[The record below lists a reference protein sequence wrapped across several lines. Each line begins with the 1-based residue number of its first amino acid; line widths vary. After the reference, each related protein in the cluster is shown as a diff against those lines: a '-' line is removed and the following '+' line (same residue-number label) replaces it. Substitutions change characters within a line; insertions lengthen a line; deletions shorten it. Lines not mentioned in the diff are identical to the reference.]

1 LVLCHPRYFAKQGSL
16 RQLAFTRRFPR
27 LKNRFF
33 VSPVVPLSKIFT
45 HFPQQKPTF
54 HPTLKNI
61 FDFSF
66 DAVFRFTYR
75 HLMNSTLLTAVAD
88 SVATGLTV
96 SVSVS
101 DIDEAV
107 RFIRRSF
114 VDVDFDSFP
123 DRVTIFGD
131 DSSVWTDPD
140 GDGDEGRF
148 VLNLMRSVSLTA
160 NPFNE

>member
-1 LVLCHPRYFAKQGSL
+1 
-16 RQLAFTRRFPR
+16 
-27 LKNRFF
+27 
-33 VSPVVPLSKIFT
+33 
-45 HFPQQKPTF
+45 
-54 HPTLKNI
+54 
-61 FDFSF
+61 
-66 DAVFRFTYR
+66 
-75 HLMNSTLLTAVAD
+75 MNSTLLTAVAD

-101 DIDEAV
+101 NIDEAV